1 MFDKILA
8 IVTLLVVYVL
18 MVSEK
23 VHRTVA
29 VIAGSLVL
37 VGSRI
42 LDGNDVVNVIH
53 WEALGLIF
61 GMFILVAA
69 LAKSGFFRWI
79 GLHMLRATKF
89 NVFKLFFFTCCLSA
103 FLAAFMDSI
112 TVLIFMASLT
122 VETCRI
128 LKIPVAPFLIGLITS
143 ANIGGSATMVGDPPN
158 VVIGTALDMGFLD
171 FVTNTAPIAIVIFG
185 INFALFFVWYRKMFK
200 GGKVDVEEIYNEHK
214 ELDPESAIKDLKLM
228 RISLVVFAVTAT
240 FLVLHQLLDI
250 GIAFVAVL
258 GAAIVLIFAGKD
270 AERLVHNLDWHTII
284 FLAGLFVLV
293 GGLEKTGV
301 LADIANGIVAI
312 GQGNTVIILTLIL
325 WVAAFASSAVDNV
338 PFAAAMVPVIQGI
351 SHETGIPVSKLG
363 FTLALGCDI
372 GGNGTP
378 IGASANVVGLA
389 VAEKSD
395 VHISWKEYCKSA
407 FPIMLVC
414 ILVVNLLI
422 LLMFL

>member
-1 MFDKILA
+1 MLDKLIAITTLA
-8 IVTLLVVYVL
+8 VVYVL

-29 VIAGSLVL
+29 VIGGSLVL
-37 VGSRI
+37 VGTRI
-42 LDGNDVVNVIH
+42 LDGDDVVEYVH
-53 WEALGLIF
+53 WEALGLVF

-79 GLHMLRATKF
+79 GLHMLQATKF
-89 NVFKLFFFTCCLSA
+89 NAFKIFLFNCCLSA

-112 TVLIFMASLT
+112 TVMVFMASLMI
-122 VETCRI
+122 EICQI
-128 LKIPVAPFLIGLITS
+128 LKIKAIPFLIGMITS

-158 VVIGTALDMGFLD
+158 VIIGSALNLGFLD
-171 FVTNTAPIAIVIFG
+171 FVTNTAPIAFIVFG
-185 INFALFFVWYRKMFK
+185 VNFALFFVWYRRIFNS
-200 GGKVDVEEIYNEHK
+200 GKIDVEKIYEENDN
-214 ELDPESAIKDLKLM
+214 LRPASAIKDVKLM
-228 RISLVVFAVTAT
+228 RTSLMAFAFTVTL
-240 FLVLHQLLDI
+240 LVIHQLLDI
-250 GIAFVAVL
+250 GIAFVAIL
-258 GAAIVLIFAGKD
+258 GASLVLAIAGKD
-270 AERLVHNLDWHTII
+270 AEDLVHNLDWHTII

-301 LADIANGIVAI
+301 LADVADGIVVL

-325 WVAAFASSAVDNV
+325 WVAALASSAVDNV
-338 PFAAAMVPVIQGI
+338 PFAAAMIPVIERV
-351 SHETGIPVSKLG
+351 SLDTGIPVSKLG
-363 FTLALGCDI
+363 YTLAVGCDV

-407 FPIMLVC
+407 YPIMLIC
-414 ILVVNLLI
+414 ILIINLLV

>member
-1 MFDKILA
+1 MLDKALA
-8 IVTLLVVYVL
+8 ISILVIVYVL
-18 MVSEK
+18 MISER

-29 VIAGSLVL
+29 VIGGSVVL
-37 VGSRI
+37 VGAKV
-42 LDGNDVVNVIH
+42 LDGNDVVNFIH

-61 GMFILVAA
+61 GMFVLVAA

-79 GLHMLRATKF
+79 GLHMLQATKF
-89 NVFKLFFFTCCLSA
+89 NAFKMFLFTCCLSA

-112 TVLIFMASLT
+112 TVLIFMASLV
-122 VETCRI
+122 VETCRM
-128 LKIPVAPFLIGLITS
+128 LKIPVIPFLIGLITS

-185 INFALFFVWYRKMFK
+185 INFALFFVWYRRMFNS
-200 GGKVDVEEIYNEHK
+200 GKVDVEEIYKEHK
-214 ELDPESAIKDLKLM
+214 DLRPESAIKDLKLM
-228 RISLVVFAVTAT
+228 RISLIVFAFTVT
-240 FLVLHQLLDI
+240 LLILHQLLDI
-250 GIAFVAVL
+250 GIAFVAIL
-258 GAAIVLIFAGKD
+258 GAALVLILAGKGSED
-270 AERLVHNLDWHTII
+270 LIHDLDWHTII

-293 GGLEKTGV
+293 GGLEKTGI
-301 LADIANGIVAI
+301 LSDIADGIVVI
-312 GQGNTVIILTLIL
+312 GQGNAVIILTLIL
-325 WVAAFASSAVDNV
+325 WIAALASSAVDNV
-338 PFAAAMVPVIQGI
+338 PFAAAMIPVIQEI
-351 SHETGIPVSKLG
+351 SLQTGMPVSKLG

-395 VHISWKEYCKSA
+395 VHVSWKEYCRSA
-407 FPIMLVC
+407 FPIMIIC

-422 LLMFL
+422 LLTFL

>member
-1 MFDKILA
+1 MYFKILA
-8 IVTLLVVYVL
+8 LGTLIAVYVL

-37 VGSRI
+37 VGAGV
-42 LDGNDVVNVIH
+42 LDGADVVEVIH

-61 GMFILVAA
+61 GMFVLVAA

-79 GLHMLRATKF
+79 GLHMLRITKF
-89 NVFKLFFFTCCLSA
+89 NAFKMFLVNCTLAA

-122 VETCRI
+122 IETCRI
-128 LKIPVAPFLIGLITS
+128 LKISPTPFLIGQITS

-158 VVIGTALDMGFLD
+158 VIIGTALNLGFLD
-171 FVTNTAPIAIVIFG
+171 FVQNTAPIALVVFG
-185 INFALFFVWYRKMFK
+185 VNFALFFVWYRRSLYN
-200 GGKVDVEEIYNEHK
+200 GEVDVEQIYEDHK
-214 ELDPESAIKDLKLM
+214 DLHPDTAIKDVKLM
-228 RISLVVFAVTAT
+228 RISLAVFAFTVTL
-240 FLVLHQLLDI
+240 LVLHQLLDI
-250 GIAFVAVL
+250 GIAFAALL
-258 GAAIVLIFAGKD
+258 GAAIVLSLAQNETD
-270 AERLVHNLDWHTII
+270 SLVHDIDWHTII

-293 GGLEKTGV
+293 GGLEKTG
-301 LADIANGIVAI
+301 LLHDIADGIVGFGGGSSI
-312 GQGNTVIILTLIL
+312 LILTLIL
-325 WVAAFASSAVDNV
+325 WVGALASAFVDNV
-338 PFAAAMVPVIQGI
+338 PFATAMVPVIGQI
-351 SHETGIPVSKLG
+351 AVDTGIPVNKLG
-363 FTLALGCDI
+363 YTLALGCDV

-389 VAEKSD
+389 VAEKSG

-414 ILVVNLLI
+414 MIVVNLLV
-422 LLMFL
+422 LLIFL